1 MFSAFVVTWLWHYR
15 GTRLRVLSRNRKVEN
30 LADQLEMVARH
41 AERVSLDPLC
51 YCTLWAALLGLGKW
65 EHVQPVAQRAPT
77 FMFAPMRAYAKNCRD
92 RARAFGKIL
101 RDHPPRWR
109 RMMLDCLLLEVWHT
123 TGRYHDA
130 EVARLVTDAFE
141 AAGKKS
147 KQFTEDQIKK
157 HRQRHV
163 MPRIKLRQARL
174 AGPILPTE
182 KGTTTSLTF

>member
-1 MFSAFVVTWLWHYR
+1 MRHAAKLLPGRTLDRLCQATFLDKGWNDSSVNSFMFSAFVVTWLWHYR

-109 RMMLDCLLLEVWHT
+109 RMMLDCLC
-123 TGRYHDA
+123 
-130 EVARLVTDAFE
+130 FE
-141 AAGKKS
+141 QVPAPATEGCCAATQPG
-147 KQFTEDQIKK
+147 
-157 HRQRHV
+157 
-163 MPRIKLRQARL
+163 
-174 AGPILPTE
+174 
-182 KGTTTSLTF
+182 